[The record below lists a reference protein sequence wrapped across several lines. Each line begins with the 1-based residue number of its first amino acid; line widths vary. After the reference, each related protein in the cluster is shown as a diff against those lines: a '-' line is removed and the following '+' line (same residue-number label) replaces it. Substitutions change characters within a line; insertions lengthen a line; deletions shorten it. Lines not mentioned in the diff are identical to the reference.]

1 MSWGRTSLAP
11 TTRRP
16 PSPSGSTV
24 RARSA
29 ELVDDAAD
37 VLGDDAADEEI
48 AGRQGPGHEKRARL
62 DPVGDDGVDRPA
74 ELLDAVDAGRVLVGP
89 IDLRAHLVEE
99 NGQVGDFGLA
109 GAVLEHGL
117 ALGQSGGHEQVLR
130 ARDRLLL
137 EFDLGAAE
145 AVGLGPDV
153 AVLEG
158 DRRAELLQAGDV
170 EVDRA
175 RADGAAAGQG
185 DDRLAEAGDERAE
198 DEDRGAHGP
207 DELVG
212 RLVRADLRDA
222 QGHAVP
228 GGAVRAAEIGDER
241 QDGLDVLHLRDV
253 GEPDLL
259 ARQERRGDRRQD
271 GVLGPAHADLAL
283 QAKAGIAADEELFHQ
298 TTRPSFVQPQ
308 AS

>member
-11 TTRRP
+11 TIRSVPFALGLDR
-16 PSPSGSTV
+16 

-29 ELVDDAAD
+29 ELVDDAGD
-37 VLGDDAADEEI
+37 VLGDDAADKEI
-48 AGRQGPGHEKRARL
+48 AGRQGPGDEKGACL
-62 DPVGDDGVDRPA
+62 DPVGDDGVGRPA
-74 ELLDAVDAGRVLVGP
+74 ELPDAVDAGRVFVRP

-130 ARDRLLL
+130 PRDRLLL
-137 EFDLGAAE
+137 EFDLGPAE
-145 AVGLGPDV
+145 TVGLGPDV

-158 DRRAELLQAGDV
+158 DGRAELLQPGDV
-170 EVDRA
+170 EVDRT

-198 DEDRGAHGP
+198 NEDRGPHGP

-212 RLVRADLRDA
+212 RFVRPDLRDA
-222 QGHAVP
+222 QGHPVP
-228 GGAVRAAEIGDER
+228 GRAVGAAEIGDER
-241 QDGLDVLHLRDV
+241 QDGLDILHLRDIR
-253 GEPDLL
+253 EPDLL
-259 ARQERRGDRRQD
+259 ARQERCGDRRQD
-271 GVLGPAHADLAL
+271 GVLGPAHADLTL

-308 AS
+308 A